1 MKKIAIFGGIIVVVF
16 ALLAIL
22 TVTAN
27 KQKMESVG
35 DNQFGK
41 DELLPA
47 TMEIVDDPNYQN
59 AILPDELEERL
70 NNEETFTVYFY
81 ASECPHCREATPRLN
96 EIAEEL
102 GEDIPQ
108 YNLREFEQGWDD
120 YNIQSTPTLVHFKN
134 GVEEQRLV
142 GAAENEVFEQFLTTY
157 PSES

>member
-59 AILPDELEERL
+59 AILPDELEERI

-96 EIAEEL
+96 EIAGEL

-120 YNIQSTPTLVHFKN
+120 YNIQSTPTLV
-134 GVEEQRLV
+134 L
-142 GAAENEVFEQFLTTY
+142 
-157 PSES
+157 